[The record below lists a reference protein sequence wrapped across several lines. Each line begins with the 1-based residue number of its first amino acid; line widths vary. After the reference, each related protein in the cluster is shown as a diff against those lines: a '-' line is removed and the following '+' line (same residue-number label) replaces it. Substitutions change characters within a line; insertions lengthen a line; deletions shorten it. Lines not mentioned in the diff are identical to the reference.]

1 MDGSRIQKAKQS
13 LILFLK
19 SLPQTSLFNI
29 ISFGTQYVSLWEE
42 SRQYTQDNLQ
52 EAIQHV
58 KDMQADMGG
67 TNIYNPLKNKIYN
80 SSYGCSKDTT
90 LNVFLLTDG
99 EDNADPIIE
108 LVKNNNR
115 AETRI
120 YTLGIGERCSFYLI
134 KRVAEV
140 GNGKFHIVGDNEDI
154 NEKVIDL
161 LEDSLT
167 PYLEDFKLETNVD
180 KISSIIPNPES
191 IVSLKK
197 NQELTI
203 QILFSN
209 EQELENIEFSIHCY
223 NPQDKQPIKY
233 SVNLNLNQSQDN
245 EYFHKLATHKF
256 ITYYDNAIKYGEQQ
270 VNFIKLN
277 KQNIEDKDIVN
288 LSIENQILSNKTAFV
303 CEVCELE
310 DQLKQQARS
319 KIKITHTKKTFP
331 NQFGLSSCQFLSQ
344 GCSMTSGKYPS
355 QQLKCMNASPP
366 SLTMSCGMKAQILP
380 MCGSMQSTA
389 PQMFGMQSNAT
400 PPMFGGMQSTAP
412 QMFGMQSTT
421 PQMYGMQSTAPL
433 PPPPPFCNMQFPLPM
448 QSKATPP
455 PPPCNMQFPKPMQMQ
470 TPLSPKQP
478 IVQQMA
484 QKCSVEDTF
493 SMAQQ
498 CKNEDIC
505 STSFAISKQPEINNL
520 TYENLMNFAQ
530 ADGRFQINND
540 IQLKVNYLNLSNS
553 QGLIDDVWNTLLI
566 LLYLEKFCSQFKKSW
581 QLIFSKGVQ
590 YLLQNGIDYKQKK
603 QELNQP

>member
-19 SLPQTSLFNI
+19 SLPQNSLFNI
-29 ISFGTQYVSLWEE
+29 VSFGTMYISLWDE
-42 SRQYTQDNLQ
+42 SRKYTQNNLK
-52 EAIQHV
+52 EAILHV
-58 KDMQADMGG
+58 NSMKADMEG
-67 TNIYNPLKNKIYN
+67 TNIYKPLQNKIYN
-80 SSYGCSKDTT
+80 SSYGRSKDTT

-99 EDNADPIIE
+99 EDYADPIIE

-120 YTLGIGERCSFYLI
+120 YTLGIGEGCSIYLI

-167 PYLEDFKLETNVD
+167 PYLQNFKLETNV
-180 KISSIIPNPES
+180 KEVYSIIPNPES

-209 EQELENIEFSIHCY
+209 EQELENIEFSMHCY

-245 EYFHKLATHKF
+245 EYFHKLAAHKF

-277 KQNIEDKDIVN
+277 KQFLKDEDIVS

-303 CEVCELE
+303 CEVCVLE
-310 DQLKQQARS
+310 DQFKQQDRSKVKIIKIHPVVNRYTEETQQQRMSLNNPPLYCKKLPFQQQKLKSIQQFNQLKLPFLKQFVRKDQ
-319 KIKITHTKKTFP
+319 K
-331 NQFGLSSCQFLSQ
+331 Q
-344 GCSMTSGKYPS
+344 
-355 QQLKCMNASPP
+355 
-366 SLTMSCGMKAQILP
+366 
-380 MCGSMQSTA
+380 
-389 PQMFGMQSNAT
+389 
-400 PPMFGGMQSTAP
+400 
-412 QMFGMQSTT
+412 T
-421 PQMYGMQSTAPL
+421 PQLGLMGKNYQK
-433 PPPPPFCNMQFPLPM
+433 QEPM
-448 QSKATPP
+448 LE
-455 PPPCNMQFPKPMQMQ
+455 CFGNQMQ
-470 TPLSPKQP
+470 TPYQTSAQRANISFPIELLGIQISQSINMSQSSLPQIALPKQNQKSLENQSN
-478 IVQQMA
+478 QQLLLIS
-484 QKCSVEDTF
+484 QD
-493 SMAQQ
+493 
-498 CKNEDIC
+498 KNND
-505 STSFAISKQPEINNL
+505 P

-530 ADGRFQINND
+530 VDGRFKINKD
-540 IQLKVNYLNLSNS
+540 IQMKVNYLNLSNQ
-553 QGLIDDVWNTLLI
+553 QGLKADVWNTLLI
-566 LLYLEKFCSQFKKSW
+566 LLYLENFCRQFKKSW
-581 QLIFSKGVQ
+581 QLIYLKGVQ
-590 YLLQNGIDYKQKK
+590 YLLQNGINYKQKK
-603 QELNQP
+603 QELGYPYT